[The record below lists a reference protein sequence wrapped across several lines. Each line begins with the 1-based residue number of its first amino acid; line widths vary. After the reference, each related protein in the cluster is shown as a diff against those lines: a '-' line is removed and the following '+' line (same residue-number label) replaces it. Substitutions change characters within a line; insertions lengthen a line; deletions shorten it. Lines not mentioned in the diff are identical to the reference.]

1 MQRVEREPPVDWEAM
16 SSRVR
21 WAAEAA
27 LGLALAVVLAGC
39 GTPGAPLPPSLNLP
53 ERVTDLSAARVGS
66 KVSLSWTVPKKST
79 DKLILKDAIAAR
91 VCRREGSGVCVDAG
105 TLSLAP
111 GADATWSET
120 LPPALDQG
128 APRLLSYLVELK
140 NKQGRSAGMSND
152 AVVLAGA
159 PPAPV
164 EGFSAEVHKAGI
176 VLHWTPDR
184 EAAAVRL
191 RRTLLTPPA
200 TKPKEGL
207 LAPPPEP
214 SQQNLLIE
222 DVQQGSA
229 LDKSIR
235 FGEAYEYR
243 AQRVARVT
251 VDGKTLE
258 LEGEFSAP
266 VEVDAKDVFP
276 PATPAGLVAV
286 AMRAENGNPAAIDLS
301 WEPDAENDVAGY
313 IVYRRT
319 DSGEWA
325 RISPGEPLVGP
336 AFHDV
341 QVEAGN
347 TYHYAVSAIGQ
358 NGHESQ
364 RSAETEESLPQP

>member
-1 MQRVEREPPVDWEAM
+1 MQHVEREPPVDWEAM
-16 SSRVR
+16 SSWVR

-53 ERVTDLSAARVGS
+53 DRVTDLSAARVGS

-79 DKLILKDAIAAR
+79 DKLILKDAIVAR

-120 LPPALDQG
+120 LPQALDQG

-140 NKQGRSAGMSND
+140 SKQGRSAGMSND
-152 AVVLAGA
+152 AVVLAGV

-184 EAAAVRL
+184 DTAAIRL

-200 TKPKEGL
+200 TKPQEGL

-222 DVQQGSA
+222 DAHQGSA

-243 AQRVARVT
+243 AQRVTRVT

-258 LEGEFSAP
+258 LEGELSAA

-276 PATPAGLVAV
+276 PAMPTGLVAV

-319 DSGEWA
+319 DSGGWG
-325 RISPGEPLVGP
+325 RISPAEPLVGP
-336 AFHDV
+336 AFHDA
-341 QVEAGN
+341 QVEAGH

-358 NGHESQ
+358 NRHESE